1 MCKVI
6 LLLVIP
12 LATLSCLK
20 VHDPAIVDGGY
31 SYLSGQGVF
40 VINEG
45 NFRGGNGSLSFFS
58 YDSARLYNNVFMSFN
73 KRPLGDVPYSMAIT
87 GSRAYLV
94 VNNSG
99 KVEVADRNTFISIET
114 INGLISPRYLV
125 AINDIKA
132 YVTSLY
138 SDSIAIVN
146 LETNRI
152 TGYINIG
159 CSSESIIINQTEAFV
174 ANWVGGNKVF
184 VINTTNDSV
193 VDSIE
198 VGTEPE
204 SMVMDINNYL
214 WVLCNGGWQRENFA
228 ELIAINTFDNTIEKR
243 LTFPSINDSPTSLQ
257 IDGTGGTL
265 FFLDNGIK
273 KMSIYDMEIPR
284 TPFISPLVHN
294 FYKLGINPSNNEI
307 FVTDVSDYQH
317 KGSLLRYS
325 AQGGLISEYPAEIIP
340 GEIRFKLYSSPY
352 IQ

>member
-1 MCKVI
+1 MSKII

-20 VHDPAIVDGGY
+20 VSDPINIDVEN
-31 SYLSGQGVF
+31 SFLSGQGAF
-40 VINEG
+40 VVNEG

-58 YDSARLYNNVFMSFN
+58 YDSARLYNNVFMFVN
-73 KRPLGDVPYSMAIT
+73 KRPLGDIPYSMTIY

-99 KVEVADRNTFISIET
+99 KIEVADRYTLISIAT
-114 INGLISPRYLV
+114 INGLISPRYLA
-125 AINDIKA
+125 AINDVKA

-138 SDSIAIVN
+138 SDSVAIVN
-146 LETNRI
+146 LETNAI
-152 TGYINIG
+152 TGYIDLG
-159 CSSESIIINQTEAFV
+159 CSSESIITYQSLAFV

-184 VINTTNDSV
+184 VINTMNDSLI
-193 VDSIE
+193 DSIE

-228 ELIAINTFDNTIEKR
+228 ELIAINTFGNTIEKR
-243 LTFPSINDSPTSLQ
+243 FTFPSINDSPTSLQ

-273 KMSIYDMEIPR
+273 RMSIYDNEIPQ
-284 TPFISPLVHN
+284 TPFITPLDRN

-325 AQGGLISEYPAEIIP
+325 AQGGLISEYPSEIIP

-352 IQ
+352 TQ